1 MLTHQ
6 SDNEHKILLYQCRN
20 CNYQENA
27 VAEPGMAPR
36 VYKNDLVTVSR
47 YVARR
52 GRLHLGCTSNPS
64 EQAGETR
71 DLETDPTLQRSSIQ
85 CPQCGNEG

>member
-36 VYKNDLVTVSR
+36 VYRNDLVTVSR
-47 YVARR
+47 
-52 GRLHLGCTSNPS
+52 
-64 EQAGETR
+64 
-71 DLETDPTLQRSSIQ
+71 
-85 CPQCGNEG
+85 